1 MRMYFIFGNLLPR
14 LNLKPV
20 SLSVQKNQPRD
31 QKLKERWDRLI
42 HILSERFS
50 EGEVLDVEGIL
61 YLVGLQELGQVHR
74 KMKKDDNVNLIHIG
88 ICTVL
93 EPFGYYRFDFF
104 DEEGWP
110 HFELLEELPPL
121 KPGEQSVLM
130 KEALVEY
137 FLKRE
142 LIQ

>member
-1 MRMYFIFGNLLPR
+1 MYFFFGNLLSR
-14 LNLKPV
+14 FIIKPV
-20 SLSVQKNQPRD
+20 SLKMPLNQSRD
-31 QKLKERWDRLI
+31 QKLKERWEELVAV
-42 HILSERFS
+42 LSDRFS
-50 EGEVLDVEGIL
+50 DGEALDVEGIL

-88 ICTVL
+88 ICAVL
-93 EPFGYYRFDFF
+93 EPFGYYRFDYI
-104 DEEGWP
+104 DDEGWP

-130 KEALVEY
+130 KEALVSY
-137 FLKRE
+137 FLKRA

>member
-1 MRMYFIFGNLLPR
+1 M
-14 LNLKPV
+14 
-20 SLSVQKNQPRD
+20 SVQKNQPRD

-61 YLVGLQELGQVHR
+61 YLVGLQELGQVHL

>member
-1 MRMYFIFGNLLPR
+1 M
-14 LNLKPV
+14 
-20 SLSVQKNQPRD
+20 QKSQIRD
-31 QKLKERWDRLI
+31 QKLKDRWDNLI
-42 HILSERFS
+42 TVLSDRFS
-50 EGEVLDVEGIL
+50 HGQPLEIESVL

-74 KMKKDDNVNLIHIG
+74 KMKKDENVNLIHIG

-93 EPFGYYRFDFF
+93 EPYGYYRFDFF

-110 HFELLEELPPL
+110 HFELLEMLPVL
-121 KPGEQSVLM
+121 KPGEQSILM

>member
-1 MRMYFIFGNLLPR
+1 M
-14 LNLKPV
+14 
-20 SLSVQKNQPRD
+20 QKNESRD
-31 QKLKERWDRLI
+31 KKLKERWETLLVV
-42 HILSERFS
+42 LSERFS
-50 EGEVLDVEGIL
+50 DGEALDVEGVL

-88 ICTVL
+88 ICSVL
-93 EPFGYYRFDFF
+93 EPYGYYRFDFF
-104 DEEGWP
+104 DDEGWP

-121 KPGEQSVLM
+121 KPGEQSILM

-137 FLKRE
+137 FLKRQ

>member
-1 MRMYFIFGNLLPR
+1 M
-14 LNLKPV
+14 KV
-20 SLSVQKNQPRD
+20 KKNESRD
-31 QKLKERWDRLI
+31 KKLKERWNQLLI
-42 HILSERFS
+42 LLSNRFS
-50 EGEVLDVEGIL
+50 NGEAIEIEGVLFLI
-61 YLVGLQELGQVHR
+61 GLQELGIVHQ

-93 EPFGYYRFDFF
+93 EPYGYYRFDFF

-110 HFELLEELPPL
+110 HFELLEALPPL
-121 KPGEQSVLM
+121 KPGEQSVLI

-137 FLKRE
+137 FLKQG

>member
-1 MRMYFIFGNLLPR
+1 MYFIFGNLTPR
-14 LNLKPV
+14 FALKPV
-20 SLSVQKNQPRD
+20 SLKEQKNESRD
-31 QKLKERWDRLI
+31 KKLKERWETL
-42 HILSERFS
+42 LVVLNERFS
-50 EGEVLDVEGIL
+50 DGEVINIEGVL

-88 ICTVL
+88 ICSVL
-93 EPFGYYRFDFF
+93 EPYGYYRFDFF
-104 DEEGWP
+104 DDDGWP

-121 KPGEQSVLM
+121 KAGEQSILM

-137 FLKRE
+137 FLKRQ

>member
-1 MRMYFIFGNLLPR
+1 M
-14 LNLKPV
+14 KV
-20 SLSVQKNQPRD
+20 KKNESRD
-31 QKLKERWDRLI
+31 KKLKERWDQLLI
-42 HILSERFS
+42 LLSNRFS
-50 EGEVLDVEGIL
+50 NGEAIEIEGVLFLI
-61 YLVGLQELGQVHR
+61 GLQELGLVHI

-93 EPFGYYRFDFF
+93 EPYGYYRFDFF

-110 HFELLEELPPL
+110 HFELLEALPPL
-121 KPGEQSVLM
+121 KPGEQSVLI

-137 FLKRE
+137 FLKQG

>member
-1 MRMYFIFGNLLPR
+1 MKMP
-14 LNLKPV
+14 LNQ
-20 SLSVQKNQPRD
+20 SRD
-31 QKLKERWDRLI
+31 QKLKERWEKLVAV
-42 HILSERFS
+42 LSDRFS
-50 EGEVLDVEGIL
+50 DGEALDVEGIL

-88 ICTVL
+88 ICAVL
-93 EPFGYYRFDFF
+93 EPFGYYRFDYI
-104 DEEGWP
+104 DDEGWP

-130 KEALVEY
+130 KEALVSY
-137 FLKRE
+137 FLKRA

>member
-1 MRMYFIFGNLLPR
+1 M
-14 LNLKPV
+14 
-20 SLSVQKNQPRD
+20 QKNKTRD
-31 QKLKERWDRLI
+31 QKLKARWEALVTL
-42 HILSERFS
+42 LSEKFS
-50 EGEVLDVEGIL
+50 DGDAVDVEGML

-93 EPFGYYRFDFF
+93 EPYGYYRFDYFV
-104 DEEGWP
+104 EEGWP
-110 HFELLEELPPL
+110 HFELLEALPPL
-121 KPGEQSVLM
+121 KPGEQTILM

-137 FLKRE
+137 FLRRE

>member
-1 MRMYFIFGNLLPR
+1 MYFIFGNLLPR

-20 SLSVQKNQPRD
+20 SLNVQKNQPRD